1 MQRRKFLATA
11 TIATTTLATSAKESS
26 KKNSDKKGFI
36 VKNGEAR
43 FVEHTPMGINPND
56 TKISS
61 KDTDGML
68 SVFEYMGKQKIG
80 PPLHLHFDQDEIF
93 YVVEGEY
100 LFQLDQEQSIL
111 KAGDTIFLP
120 RKISHTWV
128 QLSDSGKLIYLLQPA
143 GKFEEFFQKFSVMTT
158 RELPPMD
165 EMQKFFMAHGM
176 KIMGPP
182 LSAK

>member
-11 TIATTTLATSAKESS
+11 TIATTTLAKESS

-43 FVEHTPMGINPND
+43 FIVHTPMGMNPND

-68 SVFEYMGKQKIG
+68 SVFEYTGKQRVG

-100 LFQLDQEQSIL
+100 LFQLDKEQSTL

-120 RKISHTWV
+120 RNISHTWV

-143 GKFEEFFQKFSVMTT
+143 GKFEEFFQKFSIMTT

-182 LSAK
+182 LLAK